1 MLFSAVHTAKAGSSV
16 IGTVLHPIFVI
27 VGYALAFFYGLIP
40 NYAVAIA
47 MLTVAVMIV
56 VFPLT
61 RASARSMMRMQL
73 LAPEMKKIQARYK
86 AKPGM
91 PAAERQE
98 LRQKM
103 NEEVM
108 ALYRENGV
116 NPTGGCLPMF
126 LQFPILIV
134 LYDVVRGLSKK
145 APVVNSAGKPVLVHG
160 HQVLI
165 SAPQNIPKSS
175 RMYHDLVMA
184 HGQMHA
190 LGINLADSV
199 RTHQAAWVDVI
210 PYALLVLIAVA
221 LQYVSIWQVT
231 TRNPAATAA
240 NPQMQS
246 MQKFMPLIFL
256 VLYIALPAGVGVY
269 FIVSSLFRV
278 AQQEWMYKHD
288 PTIVAA
294 IQELTKRKQS
304 EPVTSA
310 KGADDARGPRG
321 ARGGARDAA
330 AGKGFLARMREAAA
344 GAGTV
349 PAIEQTSRAAPKAKP
364 TPTNGPK
371 RGTTNGSKPASGQS
385 ASRNGAPARKPTQQ
399 GGPGSAGD
407 GSPRRSSGPAGSG
420 GGAKPQPRSRDK
432 RPRRGQ

>member
-1 MLFSAVHTAKAGSSV
+1 MLFAATTHTAKAGSSV
-16 IGTVLHPIFVI
+16 IGTVLHPIFVL
-27 VGYALAFFYGLIP
+27 VGYVLAFFYGLIP

-47 MLTVAVMIV
+47 LLTVAVMIV

-73 LAPEMKKIQARYK
+73 LAPEMKKIQNRYK
-86 AKPGM
+86 PKPGT
-91 PAAERQE
+91 PTAERQE

-134 LYDVVRGLSKK
+134 LYDVVRGLSKTADVINAQGQK
-145 APVVNSAGKPVLVHG
+145 IIVKGKVLTT
-160 HQVLI
+160 
-165 SAPQNIPKSS
+165 STPQNIPKSS
-175 RMYHDLVMA
+175 RMYHDLIAA
-184 HGQMHA
+184 HGQMHV

-199 RTHQAAWVDVI
+199 RTHQPHLVDVI
-210 PYALLVLIAVA
+210 PYALLVLIAVG

-231 TRNPAATAA
+231 TRNPAAAA
-240 NPQMQS
+240 SNQQMQQ
-246 MQKFMPLIFL
+246 MQKYMPLIFL

-294 IQELTKRKQS
+294 IRELTSRKSS
-304 EPVTSA
+304 ERPPSPASA
-310 KGADDARGPRG
+310 GDKGASRPRQG
-321 ARGGARDAA
+321 A
-330 AGKGFLARMREAAA
+330 AGKGFMARMREAAA
-344 GAGTV
+344 AGGSE
-349 PAIEQTSRAAPKAKP
+349 PAEDETPRTAAKP
-364 TPTNGPK
+364 RSGGPGVSG
-371 RGTTNGSKPASGQS
+371 RGTTNGAKPPANQNG
-385 ASRNGAPARKPTQQ
+385 SRNGSRAKRTSSQRPS
-399 GGPGSAGD
+399 GSASG
-407 GSPRRSSGPAGSG
+407 SSGKS
-420 GGAKPQPRSRDK
+420 QPRSRDK
-432 RPRRGQ
+432 RPRRGR

>member
-1 MLFSAVHTAKAGSSV
+1 MLLASATHTAKAGTS
-16 IGTVLHPIFVI
+16 ILGTALHPIFVI
-27 VGYALAFFYGLIP
+27 VGYVLAFFYGLVP

-47 MLTVAVMIV
+47 LLTIAVMIV

-73 LAPEMKKIQARYK
+73 LAPEMKKIQTRYK

-91 PAAERQE
+91 PTAERQE

-134 LYDVVRGLSKK
+134 LYDVVRGLAKTADVLNSKGQK
-145 APVVNSAGKPVLVHG
+145 TYHYVGKQRVLTVR
-160 HQVLI
+160 
-165 SAPQNIPKSS
+165 ATPQNIPHHS
-175 RMYHDLVMA
+175 RMYRDLLAA
-184 HGQMHA
+184 HGQMHV

-199 RTHQAAWVDVI
+199 RTHQPHVTDVI
-210 PYALLVLIAVA
+210 PYAVLVLLAVG

-231 TRNPAATAA
+231 TRNPAAAA
-240 NPQMQS
+240 SNQQMQQ
-246 MQKFMPLIFL
+246 MQKYMPLIFL

-269 FIVSSLFRV
+269 FVVSSLFRV

-294 IQELTKRKQS
+294 IQELTKRKHS
-304 EPVTSA
+304 DALVPSVGAGGTGDDR
-310 KGADDARGPRG
+310 KGGSGPRDP
-321 ARGGARDAA
+321 AS
-330 AGKGFLARMREAAA
+330 GKGFLARMREASASGSSPRPAA
-344 GAGTV
+344 GGAQRSTGT
-349 PAIEQTSRAAPKAKP
+349 T
-364 TPTNGPK
+364 GPK
-371 RGTTNGSKPASGQS
+371 RVTTNGSKPSVNQNGSRGGSS
-385 ASRNGAPARKPTQQ
+385 AKRPNQQ
-399 GGPGSAGD
+399 
-407 GSPRRSSGPAGSG
+407 RSSRSAGSG
-420 GGAKPQPRSRDK
+420 GGTKSQPRSRDK
-432 RPRRGQ
+432 RPRKGR

>member
-1 MLFSAVHTAKAGSSV
+1 M
-16 IGTVLHPIFVI
+16 
-27 VGYALAFFYGLIP
+27 LAFFYGLIP

-47 MLTVAVMIV
+47 LLTIVVMIV

-134 LYDVVRGLSKK
+134 LYDVVKRTFEDDPRRERRWTSPSSST
-145 APVVNSAGKPVLVHG
+145 AMRSLV
-160 HQVLI
+160 
-165 SAPQNIPKSS
+165 STPQNIPKTSL
-175 RMYHDLVMA
+175 MYHDLVA
-184 HGQMHA
+184 AKGQMYA

-199 RTHQAAWVDVI
+199 RSHQSSLVDVI
-210 PYALLVLIAVA
+210 PYAVLVLVAVG

-231 TRNPAATAA
+231 TRNPAASAAA

-269 FIVSSLFRV
+269 FIVSSMFRV

-294 IQELTKRKQS
+294 IQELTKRKQT
-304 EPVTSA
+304 ELAASA
-310 KGADDARGPRG
+310 PAEAVGPRRG
-321 ARGGARDAA
+321 AGSGD
-330 AGKGFLARMREAAA
+330 GAA
-344 GAGTV
+344 GAAAAERVSWRGCV
-349 PAIEQTSRAAPKAKP
+349 RRPRPAAPRPAIEPSKPPHKPAHEAESRAARVR
-364 TPTNGPK
+364 PK
-371 RGTTNGSKPASGQS
+371 RGTTNGSKPRSSQNGSG
-385 ASRNGAPARKPTQQ
+385 NGSGSEEAQPATDPARRALRLGRLLP
-399 GGPGSAGD
+399 S
-407 GSPRRSSGPAGSG
+407 RSRA
-420 GGAKPQPRSRDK
+420 SRDK

>member
-1 MLFSAVHTAKAGSSV
+1 MFFAAATHTAKSGTSI
-16 IGTVLHPIFVI
+16 IGTVLHPIFVLI
-27 VGYALAFFYGLIP
+27 GYVLAFFYGLIP

-47 MLTVAVMIV
+47 LLTVAVMIV

-73 LAPEMKKIQARYK
+73 LAPEMKKIQNRYK

-134 LYDVVRGLSKK
+134 LYDVVRGLSKVADLLNSKGQKIYLHGVLQTK
-145 APVVNSAGKPVLVHG
+145 AT
-160 HQVLI
+160 
-165 SAPQNIPKSS
+165 PQNIPHSS
-175 RMYHDLVMA
+175 RMYRDLVAA
-184 HGQMHA
+184 HGQMHV

-199 RTHQAAWVDVI
+199 RTHQPHLVDVI
-210 PYALLVLIAVA
+210 PYAVLVLIAVG

-231 TRNPAATAA
+231 TRNPAAAQA
-240 NPQMQS
+240 NQQMQQ
-246 MQKFMPLIFL
+246 MQKYMPLIFL

-278 AQQEWMYKHD
+278 GQQEWMYKHD

-294 IQELTKRKQS
+294 IRELTNRKS
-304 EPVTSA
+304 AEPADVPSTA
-310 KGADDARGPRG
+310 AGGKGAGGSRAG
-321 ARGGARDAA
+321 AN
-330 AGKGFLARMREAAA
+330 KGFLARMREAAA
-344 GAGTV
+344 AGGSAETTAEELPR
-349 PAIEQTSRAAPKAKP
+349 PAPRQRAS
-364 TPTNGPK
+364 GGSV
-371 RGTTNGSKPASGQS
+371 RGTTNGSKSAASPNG
-385 ASRNGAPARKPTQQ
+385 SRNGSGARRPSQR
-399 GGPGSAGD
+399 PSNAG
-407 GSPRRSSGPAGSG
+407 GSG
-420 GGAKPQPRSRDK
+420 GGTKSQPRSRDK
-432 RPRRGQ
+432 RPRKGR

>member
-1 MLFSAVHTAKAGSSV
+1 MLFAAVHTAKAGTSIV
-16 IGTVLHPIFVI
+16 GTVLHPIFVV
-27 VGYALAFFYGLIP
+27 VGYVLAFFYGLIP

-47 MLTVAVMIV
+47 LLTIAVMIV

-73 LAPEMKKIQARYK
+73 LSPEMKKIQAKYK
-86 AKPGM
+86 AKPGT
-91 PAAERQE
+91 PAVERQE

-134 LYDVVRGLSKK
+134 LYDVVRGLSKMS
-145 APVVNSAGKPVLVHG
+145 PLVNSAGQPIIVHGKQVLV
-160 HQVLI
+160 
-165 SAPQNIPKSS
+165 STPQNIPTTS
-175 RMYHDLVMA
+175 RMYHDLRLA
-184 HGQMHA
+184 GGQMHA

-199 RTHQAAWVDVI
+199 RTHQGSWVDVI
-210 PYALLVLIAVA
+210 PYALLVLIAVG

-231 TRNPAATAA
+231 TRNPAANAA

-288 PTIVAA
+288 PKIVEA
-294 IQELTKRKQS
+294 IRELNRRKQS
-304 EPVTSA
+304 
-310 KGADDARGPRG
+310 
-321 ARGGARDAA
+321 
-330 AGKGFLARMREAAA
+330 
-344 GAGTV
+344 
-349 PAIEQTSRAAPKAKP
+349 
-364 TPTNGPK
+364 
-371 RGTTNGSKPASGQS
+371 
-385 ASRNGAPARKPTQQ
+385 GAP
-399 GGPGSAGD
+399 
-407 GSPRRSSGPAGSG
+407 G
-420 GGAKPQPRSRDK
+420 GGKRRRQIARQGRD
-432 RPRRGQ
+432 RPA

>member
-1 MLFSAVHTAKAGSSV
+1 MLFAATQTAKAGSSI
-16 IGTVLHPIFVI
+16 IGTVLHPIFVV
-27 VGYALAFFYGLIP
+27 VGYVLAFFYGLIP

-47 MLTVAVMIV
+47 LLTVAVMVV

-73 LAPEMKKIQARYK
+73 LSPEMKKIQARYK
-86 AKPGM
+86 AKPGT
-91 PAAERQE
+91 PATERQE

-134 LYDVVRGLSKK
+134 LYDVVRGLSKMTG
-145 APVVNSAGKPVLVHG
+145 VVNAAGNPVIVAGKQVLV
-160 HQVLI
+160 
-165 SAPQNIPKSS
+165 STPQNIPKTS
-175 RMYHDLVMA
+175 RMYHDLVLA
-184 HGQMHA
+184 KGQMHA

-199 RTHQAAWVDVI
+199 RTHQSSWVHVI
-210 PYALLVLIAVA
+210 PYALLVLVAVG

-294 IQELTKRKQS
+294 IHELTKRKQAPPGS
-304 EPVTSA
+304 TEDGVEP
-310 KGADDARGPRG
+310 AR
-321 ARGGARDAA
+321 RGGGSRDGVSA
-330 AGKGFLARMREAAA
+330 KGFLARMREAAEA
-344 GAGTV
+344 GGSRA
-349 PAIEQTSRAAPKAKP
+349 PAIEPTSKPAPKPRAP
-364 TPTNGPK
+364 GAAGPK
-371 RGTTNGSKPASGQS
+371 RGAPNGSRPQVGQNG
-385 ASRNGAPARKPTQQ
+385 SRNGSGTKKPNHPRTS
-399 GGPGSAGD
+399 GS
-407 GSPRRSSGPAGSG
+407 SGSG
-420 GGAKPQPRSRDK
+420 GGSKPQPRSRDK
-432 RPRRGQ
+432 RPRKGQ

>member
-1 MLFSAVHTAKAGSSV
+1 
-16 IGTVLHPIFVI
+16 
-27 VGYALAFFYGLIP
+27 
-40 NYAVAIA
+40 
-47 MLTVAVMIV
+47 
-56 VFPLT
+56 
-61 RASARSMMRMQL
+61 
-73 LAPEMKKIQARYK
+73 
-86 AKPGM
+86 KPGM

-134 LYDVVRGLSKK
+134 LYDVVRGLSKMS
-145 APVVNSAGKPVLVHG
+145 PLVNSATGKAVIAHGKQVLV
-160 HQVLI
+160 
-165 SAPQNIPKSS
+165 STPQNIPVKS
-175 RMYHDLVMA
+175 RMYSDLVA
-184 HGQMHA
+184 AKGQMHV

-199 RTHQAAWVDVI
+199 RTHQASWVHVI
-210 PYALLVLIAVA
+210 PYALLVLIAVG

-304 EPVTSA
+304 DTAVPSL
-310 KGADDARGPRG
+310 GAGSTEDARKTS
-321 ARGGARDAA
+321 GG
-330 AGKGFLARMREAAA
+330 GKGFLQRMREAAEGGGSARQPAARQPAAWQPAARQPKDTSSPATTPRPA
-344 GAGTV
+344 GA
-349 PAIEQTSRAAPKAKP
+349 
-364 TPTNGPK
+364 NGPK
-371 RGTTNGSKPASGQS
+371 RTGNGSKPPVSQNG
-385 ASRNGAPARKPTQQ
+385 SRNGSAAKRPNQPRAS
-399 GGPGSAGD
+399 GSGSAG
-407 GSPRRSSGPAGSG
+407 R
-420 GGAKPQPRSRDK
+420 AKPQPRSRDK